1 MWIAACVIVLV
12 GGYAFDRAFRAW
24 RPHAH
29 EVFSNTVLAI
39 EVSFVAMALIGGA
52 YHAFISGAVR

>member
-12 GGYAFDRAFRAW
+12 CGYAFDRMFKAW
-24 RPHAH
+24 RPHAY

-39 EVSFVAMALIGGA
+39 EVTFVVVALIGCA
-52 YHAFISGAVR
+52 YQFFAGAVR